1 MIIHFVE
8 SIFTLSR
15 LIPAVFFLSMCNL
28 CILLVLYFE
37 LSNGVSCIS
46 FMYTNSRPVHGRR
59 DHDLVLDVGAL
70 RGAVGHDQPRGLT
83 GLQHHQHLLAPRGEF
98 VHDCNS
104 PRKDTKDKR
113 WLEDDLI
120 RLQSTLDFIFL
131 HLCLILLPLS
141 CSHMI
146 TKRYGCAGAPE
157 TATVAA
163 AARTASRRSGE
174 TRDDVEDVSHTGKRA
189 GGGERSSH
197 DEGALANAWAEA
209 WNQPSTSPPISP
221 PNDGNVDSGL
231 SMAPTSSGDNGGGA
245 AGDSGGGAAGD
256 AEEAAAGDNGGGAAR
271 DAEEAAAERAAADT
285 TLLSF
290 LKPAESSSQVL
301 GGSMATPEE
310 DVGPEQRLLVGQCLS
325 GLWLFGSVGA
335 YSSW

>member
-1 MIIHFVE
+1 MHVSDGALPHDYSFRRINFYVVQ
-8 SIFTLSR
+8 TLSNC
-15 LIPAVFFLSMCNL
+15 LLSIHLYL

-37 LSNGVSCIS
+37 LSNGISCIS
-46 FMYTNSRPVHGRR
+46 FMCTNLPVHGRR
-59 DHDLVLDVGAL
+59 DHDLVLDAGAL
-70 RGAVGHDQPRGLT
+70 RSALGHDQPRSFI
-83 GLQHHQHLLAPRGEF
+83 GLQHHQHFLAPRGEF
-98 VHDCNS
+98 AHHCNS

-113 WLEDDLI
+113 WLEDDPI
-120 RLQSTLDFIFL
+120 RLQSTFGFIFL

-163 AARTASRRSGE
+163 AARTAPRSSGE
-174 TRDDVEDVSHTGKRA
+174 TRDDVEDVSHTGNSV
-189 GGGERSSH
+189 GGGRRSSH

-209 WNQPSTSPPISP
+209 WNQPPTSPPISP

-231 SMAPTSSGDNGGGA
+231 SMAPTSSGD
-245 AGDSGGGAAGD
+245 SGGGAAGD
-256 AEEAAAGDNGGGAAR
+256 AKEAAA
-271 DAEEAAAERAAADT
+271 RAAPDKT
-285 TLLSF
+285 PSSF

-301 GGSMATPEE
+301 GGGMVTPEE
-310 DVGPEQRLLVGQCLS
+310 DVGPEQRLLVGQCVS